1 MSQILILTG
10 EIGSGKTSFCLEL
23 AAAAREWGKVTRG
36 LVSPG
41 VFNEEEK
48 RAIDVLDLGSSQR
61 KRLAELRELE
71 SSDLETR
78 RWAFQPEAAEWGDR
92 KLLQAVPCDL
102 LLIDELGPLEFN
114 RGRGWENAFPVIEG
128 GGYLA
133 AVVVVR
139 PSLLEEALARW
150 PEAGLIDLS
159 APGPHPA
166 PRALVRELLP
176 N

>member
-1 MSQILILTG
+1 MNQILILTG

-23 AAAAREWGKVTRG
+23 AAAALKRERVTGG

-41 VFNEEEK
+41 VFSGKEK

-61 KRLAELRELE
+61 KRLAERKEAG

-78 RWAFQPEAAEWGDR
+78 RWAFLPQAVEWGNR
-92 KLLQAVPCDL
+92 KLLEAVPCDL

-114 RGRGWENAFPVIEG
+114 RGRGWVNAFPVIEG
-128 GGYLA
+128 GRYQA
-133 AVVVVR
+133 ALVVVR
-139 PSLLEEALARW
+139 PSLLEDALARW
-150 PEAGLIDLS
+150 PGAGVIDLS

-166 PRALVRELLP
+166 PGELAWELLP
-176 N
+176 D